1 MTCLTKSLAPSGKDL
16 MKGSSSEAATNE
28 KVTMAI
34 QIFEKFDKQWFGHEL
49 GIIWSNIVL
58 ILSRK

>member
-34 QIFEKFDKQWFGHEL
+34 QIFEKFDIQWFGHEL
-49 GIIWSNIVL
+49 
-58 ILSRK
+58 